1 MSTTLYTRAYLRF
14 LQRCDKRKIGH
25 QQPNLSEGTVV
36 DKDRGDRNSKKGG
49 REGEI
54 YRQGLELKLKLEY
67 SRGGF
72 GGQDCENREFTFV

>member
-1 MSTTLYTRAYLRF
+1 
-14 LQRCDKRKIGH
+14 
-25 QQPNLSEGTVV
+25 VV